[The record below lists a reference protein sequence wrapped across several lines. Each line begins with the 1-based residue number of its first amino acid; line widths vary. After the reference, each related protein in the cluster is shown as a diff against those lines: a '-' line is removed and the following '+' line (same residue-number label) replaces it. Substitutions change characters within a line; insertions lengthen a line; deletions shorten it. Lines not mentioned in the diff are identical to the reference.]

1 MIRRC
6 KTLYCHEMRRNM
18 KSLVIWT
25 LCVGAICFGCL
36 LLYASVE
43 ESIGDIS
50 DLFSDMGAMSAA
62 FGMDKMS
69 LATLTGYYATEIAM
83 IHGLGGAMFAALL
96 GSALLSKE
104 EAGHTAEFLY
114 ALPIPRG
121 EAVFGKYLAL
131 LSNLVLFETV
141 CTVSYLF
148 GFRIMGEETAVRE
161 LFLCAGAQLLMMTE
175 IGSVCFLMSAFL
187 RKIQIGA
194 GLGIALVFFALD
206 LMCRIIPAIENGKY
220 LTPFYYSNAADIYTE
235 GTIAAAPCAI
245 GLAVTAVCA
254 AGAWVKYTK
263 KDLAS

>member
-1 MIRRC
+1 MIQRC
-6 KTLYCHEMRRNM
+6 KTLYCHEMKRNF

-25 LCVGAICFGCL
+25 ASVGAICFGCL

-50 DLFSDMGAMSAA
+50 AAFSDMGAMSAA

-83 IHGLGGAMFAALL
+83 IHALGGAMFAAIL

-114 ALPIPRG
+114 ALPISRG

-131 LSNLVLFETV
+131 LTNLVLFQTV
-141 CTVSYLF
+141 CTASYLL
-148 GFRIMGEETAVRE
+148 GFVMMGEETAPGK
-161 LFLCAGAQLLMMTE
+161 LLLCAAAQLLMMTE
-175 IGSVCFLMSAFL
+175 IGSVCFLLSAFS

-194 GLGIALVFFALD
+194 GLGIALLFFALD
-206 LMCRIIPAIENGKY
+206 MMCRIIPAIENGKY
-220 LTPFYYSNAADIYTE
+220 LTPFYYCNAADIYTE
-235 GTIAAAPCAI
+235 GAIAAVPCAI
-245 GLAVTAVCA
+245 GFAVTALCAVCA
-254 AGAWVKYTK
+254 RVKYTK